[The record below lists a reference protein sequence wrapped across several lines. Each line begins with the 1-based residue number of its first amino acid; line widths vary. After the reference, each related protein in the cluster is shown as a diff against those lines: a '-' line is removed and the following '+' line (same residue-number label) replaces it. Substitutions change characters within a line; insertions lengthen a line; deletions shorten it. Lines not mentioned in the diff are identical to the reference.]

1 MESNTFGAEVPHPD
15 HPVMRRDYAVFAP
28 PMEAMITTIGDWIDQ
43 QVTGGYI
50 YGPSRYGKS
59 RTVKWFLRSELAARF
74 GRELPIVVWIRE
86 DTLIREGEFWNM
98 LLRAAKFEFL
108 DPTKPKTKP
117 VGRYLF
123 RERLETMARAA
134 RTHCVV
140 LLIDEAQLM
149 TLNEWLWLLGLQDLL
164 DDDGFRL
171 ITISVGTH
179 QLGFVPDYLSR
190 TGNAHI
196 TARFFAQDAPFRGLR
211 SADEL
216 AYVLRGYDLDSEW
229 PSGSGL
235 SFLQYFAPDDF
246 AHGRRLADCAP
257 RLWASFEALL
267 PPGLFADKARATLEL
282 PMQHVTHT
290 VEALLRALGRGE
302 EWEAVTSP
310 ARLLTAVAK
319 TGFTDFMRYISHD
332 LDRR

>member
-1 MESNTFGAEVPHPD
+1 MELNTVGGKLPHQE
-15 HPVMRRDYAVFAP
+15 HPVIRRDYAVFTP
-28 PMEAMITTIGDWIDQ
+28 PMGSMITTIGDWIDQ

-59 RTVKWFLRSELAARF
+59 RTVKWFVRSELAARF
-74 GRELPIVVWIRE
+74 GSDLPIVVWIRE
-86 DTLIREGEFWNM
+86 DTLIREAEFWNM
-98 LLRAAKFEFL
+98 LLQAAKFEFL
-108 DPTKPKTKP
+108 DPTKPKQKV

-134 RTHCVV
+134 RTNCVV
-140 LLIDEAQLM
+140 LLIDEAQQV
-149 TLNEWLWLLGLQDLL
+149 TLNEWQWLLGLQNML

-171 ITISVGTH
+171 ITIAVGTH
-179 QLGFVPDYLSR
+179 QLGYNPNYLSR

-196 TARFFAQDAPFRGLR
+196 AARFFAQDAPFRGLR

-216 AYVLRGYDLDSEW
+216 AFVLRGYDVDSEW

-246 AHGRRLADCAP
+246 ARGCRLADCAS
-257 RLWASFEALL
+257 RLWNTFEALI
-267 PPGLFADKARATLEL
+267 PPGLFGDKSKADFEL
-282 PMQHVTHT
+282 PMQSVTHT
-290 VEALLRALGRGE
+290 VETMLRAFSRGE
-302 EWEAVTSP
+302 KWDEVTSP
-310 ARLLTAVAK
+310 ARQLTVVAK

-332 LDRR
+332 FGGA